1 MKLFDF
7 ITEIH
12 IIIFIIMVD
21 FDIIKFEVK
30 SKKI

>member
-12 IIIFIIMVD
+12 IIIVIIMVD

-30 SKKI
+30 FKKI